1 MKKIILTIFL
11 LVCSI
16 SFGELKDNIGL
27 FSEEEAVTVN
37 EAIEKLEKEKE
48 IKIYLNT
55 VIGEESFQ
63 IENPQKTFIITYQK
77 IGKNVVVTELKFT
90 EDLRMGDKSQ
100 EIDLILDALKEQ
112 LFEKNYVGYTTALLE
127 QVGNFIT
134 LDQKDENNEEETFP
148 EDSAGTKKGFLRRV
162 FSKNP

>member
-27 FSEEEAVTVN
+27 FLEEDAAVVN

-134 LDQKDENNEEETFP
+134 LEQKEDDEEQTFP
-148 EDSAGTKKGFLRRV
+148 EDSAGTKKGFLRRI

>member
-27 FSEEEAVTVN
+27 FSEEDAAVVN

-77 IGKNVVVTELKFT
+77 IVKNVVVTELKFT

-134 LDQKDENNEEETFP
+134 LEQKEDDEEQTFP
-148 EDSAGTKKGFLRRV
+148 EDSAGTKKGFLRRI

>member
-11 LVCSI
+11 FVCSV

-63 IENPQKTFIITYQK
+63 IENPQK
-77 IGKNVVVTELKFT
+77 
-90 EDLRMGDKSQ
+90 
-100 EIDLILDALKEQ
+100 
-112 LFEKNYVGYTTALLE
+112 LL
-127 QVGNFIT
+127 
-134 LDQKDENNEEETFP
+134 
-148 EDSAGTKKGFLRRV
+148 
-162 FSKNP
+162 

>member
-27 FSEEEAVTVN
+27 FSEEDAAVVN

-134 LDQKDENNEEETFP
+134 LEQKEDDEEQTFP
-148 EDSAGTKKGFLRRV
+148 EDSAGTKKGFLRRI

>member
-11 LVCSI
+11 FMCSI

-27 FSEEEAVTVN
+27 FSEEDAVIVN

-77 IGKNVVVTELKFT
+77 IGKNVIVTELKFT

-127 QVGNFIT
+127 EVGNFII
-134 LDQKDENNEEETFP
+134 LEQKEETDEEQNFP
-148 EDSAGTKKGFLRRV
+148 EDSAGTKKGFLKRI

>member
-27 FSEEEAVTVN
+27 FSEEDAAVVN

-134 LDQKDENNEEETFP
+134 LEQKEDDEEQTFP
-148 EDSAGTKKGFLRRV
+148 EDSAGIKKSFLRRV

>member
-1 MKKIILTIFL
+1 MKKIILTIL
-11 LVCSI
+11 LFVCSV

-112 LFEKNYVGYTTALLE
+112 LFEKNYVGYRPT
-127 QVGNFIT
+127 QP
-134 LDQKDENNEEETFP
+134 EE
-148 EDSAGTKKGFLRRV
+148 S
-162 FSKNP
+162 

>member
-27 FSEEEAVTVN
+27 FSEEDAVVVN

-134 LDQKDENNEEETFP
+134 LEQKEDDEEQTFP
-148 EDSAGTKKGFLRRV
+148 EDSAGTKKGFLRRI

>member
-27 FSEEEAVTVN
+27 FSEEDAAVVN
-37 EAIEKLEKEKE
+37 EAIKKLKKEKE

-134 LDQKDENNEEETFP
+134 LEQKEDDEEQTFP
-148 EDSAGTKKGFLRRV
+148 EDSKKKKKGFLRRI

>member
-1 MKKIILTIFL
+1 M
-11 LVCSI
+11 CSI

-27 FSEEEAVTVN
+27 FSEEDAAVVN

-134 LDQKDENNEEETFP
+134 LEQKEDDEEQTFP
-148 EDSAGTKKGFLRRV
+148 EDSAGTKKAF
-162 FSKNP
+162 

>member
-1 MKKIILTIFL
+1 MKKLMVMIFL

-27 FSEEEAVTVN
+27 FSEEEAAAVN
-37 EAIEKLEKEKE
+37 EAMEKLEKEKD

-77 IGKNVVVTELKFT
+77 IGRDIIVTELKFT

-100 EIDLILDALKEQ
+100 EVDLILDALKGQ

-127 QVGNFIT
+127 QIGNFIT
-134 LDQKDENNEEETFP
+134 IEQKNEEDEEENFP
-148 EDSAGTKKGFLRRV
+148 EDSAEEKKGFLQWV

>member
-27 FSEEEAVTVN
+27 FSEEDAVVVN

-112 LFEKNYVGYTTALLE
+112 LFEKNYTTALLE

-134 LDQKDENNEEETFP
+134 LEQKEDDEEQTFP
-148 EDSAGTKKGFLRRV
+148 EDSAGTKKGFLRRI